1 MWVRVLIRSPTTVTF
16 WYVFD
21 DFNGLIP
28 VTSIFIASFARILD
42 AVGKRS
48 RKILDKIVN
57 WCHILITNSLR
68 CLKSD
73 FMSSRGNPLRAKA
86 GLIYFGLSTVV
97 PACSN
102 SCLPRSSL
110 CHRGNMNP
118 SPIQFVP
125 DSVAGHFFLFSPFL
139 NHNMGVVHYLPE
151 GQSECMRLF
160 SDYPSS
166 GNAS

>member
-1 MWVRVLIRSPTTVTF
+1 MF

-21 DFNGLIP
+21 DFHGLIP

-42 AVGKRS
+42 AVGKRSRKILS

-102 SCLPRSSL
+102 
-110 CHRGNMNP
+110 
-118 SPIQFVP
+118 
-125 DSVAGHFFLFSPFL
+125 
-139 NHNMGVVHYLPE
+139 
-151 GQSECMRLF
+151 
-160 SDYPSS
+160 
-166 GNAS
+166 